1 MKIGKDMVVSIHYTL
16 TGTDGEI
23 LDSSSEGAPLSYLH
37 GAGNIIPGLESAL
50 EGKGKGDHVSATIA
64 PEQGYGARIADLVQ
78 TVPRSMF
85 AELDAIEVGGQFV
98 AETGTGELLLTI
110 TAIKGDTVTVDGNHP
125 LAGATLHFEVDVD
138 AVRDATPGEIED
150 GHPEGAEGEEGGCDS
165 GSCGGGCS
173 CG

>member
-1 MKIGKDMVVSIHYTL
+1 MKIGKDKVVSIHYTL
-16 TGTDGEI
+16 TGADGEI
-23 LDSSSEGAPLSYLH
+23 LDSSSGGAPLSYLA

-50 EGKGKGDHVSATIA
+50 EGKGAGDHVSATIA
-64 PEQGYGARIADLVQ
+64 PEQAYGAKIADLVQ

-110 TAIKGDTVTVDGNHP
+110 TAIEGDNVTVDGNHP

-138 AVRDATPGEIED
+138 GVRDASPGEIEN
-150 GHPEGAEGEEGGCDS
+150 GHPEGGDGCDEE
-165 GSCGGGCS
+165 SCGGGCS